1 MGQNASNNN
10 NIYCLPKTIAIEI
23 TENLIKCYVITEL
36 FLVVVITTKL
46 DLYLKINF
54 FLFLFIFQII
64 HIILK
69 KTVIL

>member
-23 TENLIKCYVITEL
+23 TENNLIKCYIITEL

-46 DLYLKINF
+46 DLYLNINCF
-54 FLFLFIFQII
+54 NLSSYFKLFILF
-64 HIILK
+64 
-69 KTVIL
+69 

>member
-1 MGQNASNNN
+1 MGQNASNN

-23 TENLIKCYVITEL
+23 TEKLIKFYVITEL

-54 FLFLFIFQII
+54 F
-64 HIILK
+64 
-69 KTVIL
+69 

>member
-23 TENLIKCYVITEL
+23 TANYLIKCYIITEL

-46 DLYLKINF
+46 DLYLNIYCFNLSSYFK
-54 FLFLFIFQII
+54 LFILF
-64 HIILK
+64 
-69 KTVIL
+69 